1 MSIILSILMYLL
13 LFMLVVF
20 LAAIIIPT
28 RYSLYGGYKNNLY
41 CFASMHIFYFC
52 KISISYDAQ
61 DSFAKV
67 KALGFTIKI
76 DIADLFKEKVAK
88 PKINEEKK
96 STNNGASTEIFT
108 SLFQKDIILHAL
120 SFLKDLVHI
129 LKPKVLMIK
138 GKIGFYEPHHT
149 AWLQAMVSTISELNI
164 LKNLHIDPVWDDEHF
179 EGELTV
185 KGQLAP
191 IVIIFRLFKF
201 LISKNTL
208 KVIKIIIR
216 ARKKKRMLKPAT

>member
-1 MSIILSILMYLL
+1 
-13 LFMLVVF
+13 MLVVF
-20 LAAIIIPT
+20 LTAIIIPT
-28 RYSLYGGYKNNLY
+28 RYSLYGGYNNNLY
-41 CFASMHIFYFC
+41 CFANIRIFYFC

-61 DSFAKV
+61 DPFAKL
-67 KALGFTIKI
+67 KILGFTTKI
-76 DIADLFKEKVAK
+76 DIADLFKEEAAK
-88 PKINEEKK
+88 PKVKEYKKILLKEINEEKK
-96 STNNGASTEIFT
+96 SNNNETSSEIFT

-120 SFLKDLVHI
+120 RFLKDLIHI
-129 LKPKVLMIK
+129 LKPKVLIIK

-191 IVIIFRLFKF
+191 IVIIFRLLKF

-208 KVIKIIIR
+208 KIIKIIIR
-216 ARKKKRMLKPAT
+216 ARKKKKVLKPAT